1 MRIIMSVDEKSDF
14 VADGGDSVTT
24 GYGTNST
31 SLAFGVN
38 VSGNQVGV
46 VGNGPTGVMGQGNNG
61 PGGRFAATSAT
72 TFPEPP
78 QVHLDPHLTGR
89 PGATG
94 QAMPIQ
100 FINPK
105 GILPQVGIVGDMWFS
120 NDPKATSVSKDASDK
135 LLTIGAALWIC
146 VRASEG
152 QVGRTG
158 FQQAFWCQVL
168 LGTAFQGQAVISNQ

>member
-1 MRIIMSVDEKSDF
+1 MSVDEKSGF

-46 VGNGPTGVMGQGNNG
+46 VGNGPTGVMGQGSNG
-61 PGGRFAATSAT
+61 PGGSFAATST
-72 TFPEPP
+72 STFPEPP
-78 QVHLDPHLTGR
+78 QVHLDPHPTGS
-89 PGATG
+89 PGAPS
-94 QAMPIQ
+94 QAMPTQ
-100 FINPK
+100 FTNPK
-105 GILPQVGIVGDMWFS
+105 GILPQVGAVGDMWFS
-120 NDPKATSVSKDASDK
+120 NDPKATSVSKDAPDK
-135 LLTIGAALWIC
+135 LQSIGAALWIC

-152 QVGRTG
+152 HVGRLG

-168 LGTAFQGQAVISNQ
+168 LGTAFPGQAVISNQ